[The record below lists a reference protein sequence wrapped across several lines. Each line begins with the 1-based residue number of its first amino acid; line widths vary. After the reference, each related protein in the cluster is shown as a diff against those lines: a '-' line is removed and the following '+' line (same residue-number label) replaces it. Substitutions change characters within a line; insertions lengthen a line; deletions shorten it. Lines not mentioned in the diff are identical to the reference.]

1 MKKSPL
7 IKDIIFFLILLV
19 VAGVSS
25 VVTIY
30 LISGRKDLIEI
41 PDISGKDAVS
51 GLSILKKRGLEPETT
66 YEKHPYIPKDY
77 VIAQEP
83 VPGKRVPSNKR
94 VKVVLSSG
102 KPKLSTLEITG
113 KSLSSARILLSHAG
127 LREGFLT
134 YIYSDEPK
142 NTVISFRPS
151 RGELM
156 RGEKINLLISQGIE
170 PEPFFM
176 PDLIGK
182 DIDEA
187 TMTVKAMGCLLG
199 TITIGSSTEKT
210 VIKQEPVAYLRT
222 NKGVLVNLTAGAYTE
237 NKLR

>member
-25 VVTIY
+25 IVTIY
-30 LISGRKDLIEI
+30 LISGRKNLIEV
-41 PDISGKDAVS
+41 PQVCGKDAVS
-51 GLSILKKRGLEPETT
+51 ALNILKKNGLLAEIS

-83 VPGKRVPSNKR
+83 TSGKITANKR

-102 KPKLSTLEITG
+102 KPKLVTFEIRR
-113 KSLSSARILLSHAG
+113 KLFSSVRILLSQAG

-134 YIYSDEPK
+134 YIYSNEPK
-142 NTVISFRPS
+142 DTVISFHPE

-156 RGEKINLLISQGIE
+156 RGEKINLLISQGME
-170 PEPFFM
+170 PEPLFM

-187 TMTVKAMGCLLG
+187 TMTVKEMGCLLG
-199 TITIGSSTEKT
+199 TISPGSSTERR
-210 VIKQEPVAYLRT
+210 VVKQEPVPCIRT
-222 NKGVLVNLTAGAYTE
+222 NKGAVVNLTVGA
-237 NKLR
+237 K

>member
-7 IKDIIFFLILLV
+7 IKDIISFLILLV
-19 VAGVSS
+19 VTGVSS
-25 VVTIY
+25 IVTIY
-30 LISGRKDLIEI
+30 LISGRKDLIEV
-41 PDISGKDAVS
+41 PQVCGKDAVS
-51 GLSILKKRGLEPETT
+51 ALNILKKNGLLAETA

-83 VPGKRVPSNKR
+83 TPGKKLEVNQR
-94 VKVVLSSG
+94 VKITLSDG
-102 KPKLSTLEITG
+102 KPKLTTPEIRG
-113 KSLSSARILLSHAG
+113 KMLSSVRILLSQMG

-142 NTVISFRPS
+142 DTVISFHPE
-151 RGELM
+151 RGELI
-156 RGEKINLLISQGIE
+156 RGERINLLISRGME

-187 TMTVKAMGCLLG
+187 TATVKEMGCLLG
-199 TITIGSSTEKT
+199 TISPGSGTERR
-210 VIKQEPVAYLRT
+210 VVNQEPMPCIRT
-222 NKGVLVNLTAGAYTE
+222 NKGIVVNLTVGA
-237 NKLR
+237 K